1 MKTICV
7 EKPKYFWKKIIFIH
21 FYSRFG
27 DRNDKDNEDMDEDRL
42 EDNVEAV
49 HKSDVNKYAGEDADE
64 NWTDFES
71 FLW

>member
-1 MKTICV
+1 
-7 EKPKYFWKKIIFIH
+7 
-21 FYSRFG
+21 
-27 DRNDKDNEDMDEDRL
+27 MDEDRL

-49 HKSDVNKYAGEDADE
+49 QKSDVQNYAGEDADE